1 MEKKRF
7 KKLAVGFKEYI
18 IITIGLFLYTAG
30 WAVFIIPNH
39 MVGGGVSGIS
49 ALIQYA
55 TQSLMPSTGGFPLSY
70 SFFLINMVLLAIA
83 LKVLGK
89 GFGFKTVYAIF
100 AASLF
105 FRVLPDIIPQEL
117 IQELAVSNGKLI
129 CTIFGGACAG
139 VGIGITFSQ
148 GGSTGGTDIIALMIS
163 KYRSISPG
171 KLLLSMDIVIIASSL
186 LLPSEEGWGV
196 KLANVL
202 YGYIM
207 VAVCSSSLDL
217 FLSGTRQ
224 SVQIF
229 VFSKKYDQIADKIT
243 KELHRGVTVLEG
255 EGWFS
260 KEKGKVLLTIVR
272 KTETNLFFKVI
283 KEIDK
288 NAFMSV
294 GNVMGVYG
302 QGFDQIKK

>member
-1 MEKKRF
+1 MEKTKL
-7 KKLAVGFKEYI
+7 KKAAVGAKEYL

-49 ALIQYA
+49 AIIQYA
-55 TQSLMPSTGGFPLSY
+55 TSSLMPGGFPLSY
-70 SFFLINMVLLAIA
+70 SFFIINMVLLAIA
-83 LKVLGK
+83 LKVLGR
-89 GFGFKTVYAIF
+89 GFGFKTIYAIF

-105 FRVLPDIIPQEL
+105 FKILPGIIPDAF

-148 GGSTGGTDIIALMIS
+148 GGSTGGTDIIALMIC
-163 KYRSISPG
+163 KYRNISPG
-171 KLLLSMDIVIIASSL
+171 KLILSMDIVIIASSL

-207 VAVCSSSLDL
+207 VAVCSSSLDM

-224 SVQIF
+224 SVQMFI
-229 VFSKKYDQIADKIT
+229 FSKQYAEIADKIT
-243 KELHRGVTVLEG
+243 TELHRGVTILDG

-260 KEKGKVLLTIVR
+260 KQSGKVILTIVR
-272 KTETNLFFKVI
+272 KTETNLVFKVV

-288 NAFMSV
+288 DAFMSV